1 MTAGQGYD
9 LAETTYPL
17 RVDASARVTIPVEIR
32 CLLDTGW
39 TWDGDKLMRPSD
51 KDIWRKYTKV
61 DSPKIG
67 SSQRFDTDLEQA
79 VREALWREQ
88 RTRRGWQ

>member
-1 MTAGQGYD
+1 MTARQGYD

-17 RVDASARVTIPVEIR
+17 RIDAREGVTIPEEIR
-32 CLLDTGW
+32 CLLDAGW
-39 TWDGDKLMRPSD
+39 TWDGDKLVHPSY

-67 SSQRFDTDLEQA
+67 SSQRFDAEIEQA
-79 VREALWREQ
+79 VREARWREQ
-88 RTRRGWQ
+88 RTRRGGQ